1 MTLDNPLEPKITGE
15 TADYRFKKMP
25 KYTNFTNNY
34 IPKYVPWPETLP
46 WYEKDFSYHLDLDK
60 VEKFRDNTNNH
71 FKTTKVVNVY
81 IIHKQCRG
89 EKVPDGNQKD
99 CKTIKEKDVS

>member
-1 MTLDNPLEPKITGE
+1 M
-15 TADYRFKKMP
+15 F
-25 KYTNFTNNY
+25 
-34 IPKYVPWPETLP
+34 
-46 WYEKDFSYHLDLDK
+46 LDLK
-60 VEKFRDNTNNH
+60 LFHGMKKIFLFEKFRNNTNNH

-99 CKTIKEKDVS
+99 RKTIKEKDVS

>member
-1 MTLDNPLEPKITGE
+1 M
-15 TADYRFKKMP
+15 
-25 KYTNFTNNY
+25 
-34 IPKYVPWPETLP
+34 
-46 WYEKDFSYHLDLDK
+46 
-60 VEKFRDNTNNH
+60 
-71 FKTTKVVNVY
+71 VNVY